1 MGMNTPTG
9 NVKLYNRISQTS
21 TAVFLVDFV
30 AFLIDDETSTFIA
43 GLSKGWLTSNGGT
56 GGSTWEI
63 IEAYSSGASTT
74 KREIPS
80 TTSGN
85 GALDSFTDS
94 DFSWRSGSLAV
105 GDWMVLECG
114 GTNAF
119 HIYIELQSTTQIG
132 YKFMPLGD
140 FSTGG
145 SAVTPP
151 TSPNG
156 FSATAIPDGG
166 ASSNLNLQTGYTSS
180 VYYSGDAADRF
191 FSFHINLATFM
202 YVGETNQG
210 ASTDTRPYVM
220 YTAADNL
227 RWDVSTASQW
237 SRLSPVDSATEL
249 TGGSNVQ
256 MYCVASLANRVH
268 YGEVIDATGEFRIL
282 PVGVFF
288 DDANHNHFAGWLVGV
303 GSAPRDGVLSVTSG
317 TANQV
322 DRGDDTGDG
331 IGPNSGGEEN
341 FIFTSDLNTAPGV
354 MHFWDGSS
362 TFP

>member
-9 NVKLYNRISQTS
+9 NVKLYNRISHTS

-30 AFLIDDETSTFIA
+30 AFLIDDEGSSFIT
-43 GLSKGWLTSNGGT
+43 GLNKSWLTTNGGT
-56 GGSTWEI
+56 GGSTWKMV
-63 IEAYSSGASTT
+63 EAYSSAASTNRQT
-74 KREIPS
+74 PP

-85 GALDSFTDS
+85 NALDSFTGTG
-94 DFSWRSGSLAV
+94 FSWKTGSLLA
-105 GDWMVLECG
+105 GDWIVLECG
-114 GTNAF
+114 GTNPF
-119 HIYIELQSTTQIG
+119 HIYIELNSTTQIG

-145 SAVTPP
+145 SAVSPP
-151 TSPNG
+151 VSPNG
-156 FSATAIPDGG
+156 FSATAIPGG
-166 ASSNLNLQTGYTSS
+166 GSSSSLNAQTGYTST
-180 VYYSGDAADRF
+180 VYYTGDAADRF

-202 YVGETNQG
+202 YIGETNQG
-210 ASTDTRPYVM
+210 ASADTRPYVM
-220 YTAADNL
+220 YTDSDNL
-227 RWDVSTASQW
+227 RWDMITASQW
-237 SRLSPVDSATEL
+237 SRLSPVDNATEL
-249 TGGSNVQ
+249 TAGSNVQ
-256 MYCVASLANRVH
+256 MFNVADLGNRVH
-268 YGEVIDATGEFRIL
+268 YGDVIDATGEFRIL

-288 DDANHNHFAGWLVGV
+288 DDTNHNHFAGWLVGV

-317 TANQV
+317 TANQA